1 MKPFLAALAGLT
13 LLSACTEQD
22 LCILRNTQD
31 LRSAESRIS
40 ELEGNV
46 ARGYAIHRTTEPYTY
61 TGVCRD
67 RNGEP
72 YECTKTDFRSVERPV
87 SIDVADQRAQL
98 ASLRARLPA
107 LQEKANLARSQC
119 AQLYPE

>member
-1 MKPFLAALAGLT
+1 MKPFLAAIAALVA
-13 LLSACTEQD
+13 LSACTEQEM
-22 LCILRNTQD
+22 CVIRNTQD

-40 ELEGNV
+40 TLEGNV

-67 RNGEP
+67 RNGDP
-72 YECTKTDFRSVERPV
+72 YRCTKTDFRSVERPV
-87 SIDVADQRAQL
+87 AINIADQRAQL
-98 ASLRARLPA
+98 QSLRLQLPA